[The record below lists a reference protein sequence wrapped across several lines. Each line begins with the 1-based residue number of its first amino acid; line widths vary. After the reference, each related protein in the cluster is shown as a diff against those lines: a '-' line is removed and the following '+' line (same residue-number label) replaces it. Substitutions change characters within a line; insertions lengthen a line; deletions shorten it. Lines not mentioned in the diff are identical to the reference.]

1 MVESLKASE
10 QLLETRVQERTA
22 ELRLL
27 NARLE
32 AISITDGLTGVANR
46 RRFDAMLANEWARA
60 ARLNQSLAIGLMD
73 VDWFKQYNDHY
84 GHQAGDECLR
94 QVARLLAENIGRT
107 GDLVARY
114 GGEEFVF
121 IAPATN
127 GEAALD
133 MARRVCQSLRALEIA
148 HALSAFGCVTASIGV
163 AAVSPADGNTPDEL
177 LRAADRALYAA
188 KEQGRN
194 QAILANEI

>member
-1 MVESLKASE
+1 
-10 QLLETRVQERTA
+10 
-22 ELRLL
+22 
-27 NARLE
+27 
-32 AISITDGLTGVANR
+32 
-46 RRFDAMLANEWARA
+46 MLANEWARA